1 MNEYNLSPITHVAL
15 KFNGETHS
23 LPKPNRHHDIIRM
36 IIQNDPDIKFVDAPE
51 EDWGFLDADG
61 KYLNRKQ
68 ALNRAT
74 LTNQILDKNKVY
86 ARHHSVY
93 WSNAQVE
100 IKSVLHTMQ
109 VLHSIPT
116 NQVQYIYS

>member
-1 MNEYNLSPITHVAL
+1 MFQDDVALITHVAL

-36 IIQNDPDIKFVDAPE
+36 IVQNNPDIKFVDAPE

-68 ALNRAT
+68 ALTRAM
-74 LTNQILDKNKVY
+74 LTDQIIDINKVY
-86 ARHHSVY
+86 ARQLFSENV
-93 WSNAQVE
+93 W
-100 IKSVLHTMQ
+100 
-109 VLHSIPT
+109 
-116 NQVQYIYS
+116 